1 MARSQVKIPKRKKIN
16 IKARRVVKRNRA
28 NKMQSKTEARWKEHQ
43 RYIENR
49 KTEQWIVDAK
59 NSLDWFLEIMG
70 KSEWDR
76 RKKSVVAYFKK
87 QQMSFFP
94 DKGTERE
101 ELSEPEKRI
110 AYHQDWIAWYLYLVE
125 SLYHRPYVNEVSQAC
140 SCLSPPLSGINRF
153 VRNA

>member
-1 MARSQVKIPKRKKIN
+1 MGIARRGVGALQNVGPDTGFSYMARSRVKIPKRKKIN

-87 QQMSFFP
+87 Q
-94 DKGTERE
+94 
-101 ELSEPEKRI
+101 
-110 AYHQDWIAWYLYLVE
+110 
-125 SLYHRPYVNEVSQAC
+125 
-140 SCLSPPLSGINRF
+140 
-153 VRNA
+153 